1 MENNGKKP
9 SAVGEK
15 GTGRKD
21 VINNFVQVDA
31 IFVKKDVLRVS
42 EI

>member
-9 SAVGEK
+9 GTVGEK

-21 VINNFVQVDA
+21 VINFVQVDA
-31 IFVKKDVLRVS
+31 IFVQKDIKSV
-42 EI
+42 